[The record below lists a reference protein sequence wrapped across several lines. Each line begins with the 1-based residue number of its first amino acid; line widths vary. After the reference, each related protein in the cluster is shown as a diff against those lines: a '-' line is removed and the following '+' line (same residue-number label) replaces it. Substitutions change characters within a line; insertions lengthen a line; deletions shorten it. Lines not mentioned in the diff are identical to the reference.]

1 LVGCARPSRTNTK
14 ATTSGLNL
22 YALVPRGKAAFSDR
36 RRRPDEESRLCSY
49 ALFLRL
55 VPGCNSRDSAQNW
68 QGMNRNWGR
77 ITVYRDANSAA
88 AGAIGCGCMGVSRF
102 QPVKDQNQQ
111 QAIQR
116 NPTPEPARR
125 ELSFMDDTHSPVL
138 STTRNIARVQSA
150 INRAQQRPSRNYPA
164 GLRPI
169 PRVSDS
175 VQALMRK
182 IYRSLVTALACR
194 RGRV

>member
-1 LVGCARPSRTNTK
+1 
-14 ATTSGLNL
+14 
-22 YALVPRGKAAFSDR
+22 
-36 RRRPDEESRLCSY
+36 
-49 ALFLRL
+49 
-55 VPGCNSRDSAQNW
+55 
-68 QGMNRNWGR
+68 
-77 ITVYRDANSAA
+77 
-88 AGAIGCGCMGVSRF
+88 MGVSRF

-125 ELSFMDDTHSPVL
+125 ELSFMDDAHSPVL

-182 IYRSLVTALACR
+182 IYHSLVTAVVWLQ
-194 RGRV
+194 GRV